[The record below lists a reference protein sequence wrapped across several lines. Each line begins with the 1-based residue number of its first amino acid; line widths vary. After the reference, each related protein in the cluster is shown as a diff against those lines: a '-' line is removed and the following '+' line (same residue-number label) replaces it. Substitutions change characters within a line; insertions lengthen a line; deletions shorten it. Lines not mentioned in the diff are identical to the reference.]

1 MRLALCV
8 EYKGT
13 NYFGWQIQKHHKEK
27 TIQFH
32 VDRAISKIAN
42 HNVKTACGGRTDTG
56 VHAFMQIVHF
66 DTNRR
71 RTKLNW
77 VRGINSFLPDD
88 ILVKDIFS
96 VDDEFHARFCVLDR
110 TYRYLII
117 NRPNQLVSF
126 KDNFFHINKKIDLSK
141 IEKSFKYL
149 KCQRDFSTFRGSG
162 CVSPSPVKNI
172 KAISIKLKKH
182 ILIVDITANSFL
194 YHMVRNIVG
203 FLIDIGT
210 GEIALKDVNH
220 LIQDCDR
227 RKIGLSVPPNGL
239 YLLKIRYP
247 HKYNINLKDK
257 FSISI

>member
-77 VRGINSFLPDD
+77 VR
-88 ILVKDIFS
+88 
-96 VDDEFHARFCVLDR
+96 E
-110 TYRYLII
+110 
-117 NRPNQLVSF
+117 
-126 KDNFFHINKKIDLSK
+126 
-141 IEKSFKYL
+141 
-149 KCQRDFSTFRGSG
+149 
-162 CVSPSPVKNI
+162 
-172 KAISIKLKKH
+172 
-182 ILIVDITANSFL
+182 LIVFCQMIF
-194 YHMVRNIVG
+194 
-203 FLIDIGT
+203 
-210 GEIALKDVNH
+210 
-220 LIQDCDR
+220 
-227 RKIGLSVPPNGL
+227 
-239 YLLKIRYP
+239 
-247 HKYNINLKDK
+247 
-257 FSISI
+257 